1 MRNVRP
7 ALALP
12 PRSALALAA
21 ALSLGAVV
29 AGEAESPTAPP
40 TGAEETT
47 EEPAQPNP
55 NSTPGDEAAPERD
68 EPQSQERLAAPEIF
82 TPSEEISEDIAVPF
96 PVDI

>member
-7 ALALP
+7 
-12 PRSALALAA
+12 ALALAA
-21 ALSLGAVV
+21 ALSLGTAA

-40 TGAEETT
+40 TGAATPA
-47 EEPAQPNP
+47 EEPAQSHDSAP
-55 NSTPGDEAAPERD
+55 SDEATPERN